1 MFAMVYVYSN
11 TVSPSLEFKEV
22 HTTGKKTT
30 QNNLELYSKNCS
42 QTCSGVSSKE
52 TGDLIL
58 TKLPPP
64 PLSRRAAK
72 FILSHEV
79 TNKGREIFSKVT
91 YTDERKNRLKMLAQ
105 H

>member
-1 MFAMVYVYSN
+1 MLREGIKEMFAVVYVYSN

-22 HTTGKKTT
+22 HATGKKTT
-30 QNNLELYSKNCS
+30 QNSLELYSKNCS

-58 TKLPPP
+58 TKLLPP

-72 FILSHEV
+72 FILSLEWQI
-79 TNKGREIFSKVT
+79 KEGKYFPK
-91 YTDERKNRLKMLAQ
+91 
-105 H
+105 

>member
-1 MFAMVYVYSN
+1 MLREGIKEMFAMVYVYSN

-30 QNNLELYSKNCS
+30 QNSLELYSKNCS

-58 TKLPPP
+58 TKYHHPSL
-64 PLSRRAAK
+64 
-72 FILSHEV
+72 
-79 TNKGREIFSKVT
+79 GRQLNSF
-91 YTDERKNRLKMLAQ
+91 
-105 H
+105 